1 MDKLRRTLQWQIE
14 ETTPLIKV
22 VNIRNMESSEGE
34 RTPATNGNVK
44 IGPREDTT
52 QPESPKEH
60 LIAYRFFDQHR
71 FASKRALVKCS
82 ITSRDDD
89 TIRRR
94 RNAVLNADDVADFEN
109 VLVLA
114 LDVRALFNVEFGR
127 TEDGFYSD
135 GISRDE

>member
-1 MDKLRRTLQWQIE
+1 MRSNHRQTARGKDIHGT
-14 ETTPLIKV
+14 
-22 VNIRNMESSEGE
+22 SS
-34 RTPATNGNVK
+34 NVRYLD
-44 IGPREDTT
+44 IHHFRLVDG
-52 QPESPKEH
+52 PKEH
-60 LIAYRFFDQHR
+60 LIAYRFFDQPR

-94 RNAVLNADDVADFEN
+94 RSAVLNADDVADFEN

-114 LDVRALFNVEFGR
+114 LDVRALL